1 MPAAIELATTLAHAQ
16 GAYTVATSFGSE
28 GAVANL
34 ILDTGSST
42 LAVRPPAYDPTRDRA
57 LRATP
62 WAQEI
67 RYGGGAWAGPVLRS
81 RLAFGHGRHARA
93 IDDALFALIETDSP
107 FLRGA
112 DGLFGLAYR
121 DLDPAWDL
129 GALLA
134 RQGVAPAL
142 TWPWPFA
149 RGDALDLDD
158 FGATLRQQPR
168 TQLTP
173 AFSALENE
181 GVVRDE
187 FAMMVGRALAHA
199 GSAANGPQAM
209 AADPLNRGRL
219 VLGGGAGQQHL
230 YRGAF
235 VDVRVVHDLYYNA
248 NLRAVR
254 VGGGDPIPVPPLDA
268 AETAR
273 WHSNALLDTGS
284 SFLVFDGG
292 TWQAMM
298 AAFRDHD
305 PHLPDLVEA
314 SAQAYAAGAGLASE
328 PVLAHDWPDLHLH
341 LEAPGG
347 GDAVL
352 RIAASHYWPR
362 NALQWGRTLCLLMA
376 PLPHFPRQA
385 ILGLPLFAGRY
396 AVFDRRGGEGLGR
409 VRLAEAVW
417 T

>member
-1 MPAAIELATTLAHAQ
+1 MPAAIELATTLAHAK
-16 GAYTVATSFGSE
+16 GAYTVATAFGSE
-28 GAVANL
+28 GDVANL

-42 LAVRPPAYDPTRDRA
+42 LAVRPPAYDPARDRA
-57 LRATP
+57 LRATA

-81 RLAFGHGRHARA
+81 RLAFGHGHHARA

-121 DLDPAWDL
+121 GLDPAWDL
-129 GALLA
+129 TSLLQQRGADPP
-134 RQGVAPAL
+134 R

-149 RGDALDLDD
+149 TGQALDLD
-158 FGATLRQQPR
+158 GLRDGLAQQPR
-168 TQLTP
+168 VTLTP
-173 AFSALENE
+173 AFSALEQE
-181 GVVRDE
+181 GVLRNR
-187 FAMMVGRALAHA
+187 FALQVGRAIVHVADTYA
-199 GSAANGPQAM
+199 SPQAQ
-209 AADPLNRGRL
+209 AADPLNRGAL
-219 VLGGGAGQQHL
+219 VLGGGAEQQHL

-235 VDVRVVHDLYYNA
+235 RDVRILHDLYYNA

-254 VGGGDPIPVPPLDA
+254 VGNGEPIPVPPLDD

-284 SFLVFDGG
+284 SFLVFDSP

-298 AAFRDHD
+298 TAFSRHD
-305 PHLPDLVEA
+305 PRLPDQVAA
-314 SAQAYAAGAGLASE
+314 SAQAFASGQGLSGDA
-328 PVLAHDWPDLHLH
+328 VHARDWPDLHLH

-347 GDAVL
+347 HDAVV
-352 RIAASHYWPR
+352 RIAASQYWPR
-362 NALQWGRTLCLLMA
+362 NALRWGQTLCLLMA
-376 PLPHFPRQA
+376 PLPDFPRQA

-396 AVFDRRGGEGLGR
+396 SVFDRHDGGGQGQ
-409 VRLAEAVW
+409 VRLADAA
-417 T
+417 

>member
-1 MPAAIELATTLAHAQ
+1 MEYLSGAIRFIAAGGIWVIPIIVVGFIGLGVVAERYFVLIRATRANRRTWEQIQPLLHEGQFDKAREITREDKSA
-16 GAYTVATSFGSE
+16 VATLL
-28 GAVANL
+28 N
-34 ILDTGSST
+34 
-42 LAVRPPAYDPTRDRA
+42 
-57 LRATP
+57 
-62 WAQEI
+62 
-67 RYGGGAWAGPVLRS
+67 AG
-81 RLAFGHGRHARA
+81 
-93 IDDALFALIETDSP
+93 
-107 FLRGA
+107 
-112 DGLFGLAYR
+112 
-121 DLDPAWDL
+121 
-129 GALLA
+129 
-134 RQGVAPAL
+134 
-142 TWPWPFA
+142 
-149 RGDALDLDD
+149 
-158 FGATLRQQPR
+158 
-168 TQLTP
+168 
-173 AFSALENE
+173 LENE

-314 SAQAYAAGAGLASE
+314 SAQAYTAGAGLASE